1 MEGGVAFHAVAHRE
15 TARSEPL
22 HVGNRADADQDR
34 VGGDHPATGQMYACD
49 PAVGGEHTFDEGVGL
64 DSHSVRGVDFAEHRA
79 ELVPECIAHRLG
91 DVGDERDLAAEVT
104 GDRCRL
110 GADEPAADHDQTWL
124 ASQFFTQGERVL
136 RRTQHVDACD
146 AVGPGQPSGASP
158 GGDHEGVVADP
169 VAVGERDLAGLGVER
184 DGGAAEP

>member
-1 MEGGVAFHAVAHRE
+1 
-15 TARSEPL
+15 
-22 HVGNRADADQDR
+22 
-34 VGGDHPATGQMYACD
+34 MYAGD
-49 PAVGGEHTFDEGVGL
+49 STVGGEHTFDHGIGL
-64 DSHSVRGVDFAEHRA
+64 DRDAALGVDVTEHRA
-79 ELVPECIAHRLG
+79 ELVPERIAHRLG

-104 GDRCRL
+104 GDRRRL
-110 GADEPAADHDQTWL
+110 GADEPATDHDQTWL